1 MEKPNSE
8 LGQGTDDMFSRLLN
22 QGSNHEIL
30 KSLTGYVEP
39 SFRIKVMESLIQV
52 WCKNYCERIEYSFN
66 FADIA
71 DIADDFGQRLVDMHE
86 IF

>member
-22 QGSNHEIL
+22 QGSSHEIL

-39 SFRIKVMESLIQV
+39 SFQTEKIFLKSVNFEPTLWTRINETDWI
-52 WCKNYCERIEYSFN
+52 I
-66 FADIA
+66 
-71 DIADDFGQRLVDMHE
+71 DFCWKQL
-86 IF
+86 

>member
-39 SFRIKVMESLIQV
+39 SFQT
-52 WCKNYCERIEYSFN
+52 N
-66 FADIA
+66 
-71 DIADDFGQRLVDMHE
+71 
-86 IF
+86 IFEHFFLKSMNLS

>member
-1 MEKPNSE
+1 MLMEKPNSE

-39 SFRIKVMESLIQV
+39 SFRTHIFE
-52 WCKNYCERIEYSFN
+52 N
-66 FADIA
+66 FFLNALN
-71 DIADDFGQRLVDMHE
+71 FKPTFHELCGVCGHGRRLRTKAR
-86 IF
+86 